1 MEEFAS
7 RTGFALGF
15 FDELASTNDE
25 ARDARYTNGAVV
37 IAERQSRGRGQRGN
51 SWSSAEGMNLTFS
64 AVLCPAGLRAES
76 QFYLSKAVALS
87 VSDTVDSFGIESRI
101 KWPNDI
107 YVGDGKVAGILI
119 ENDLMGA
126 CVSGSM
132 STRPRSIRPCP
143 IRPRWPCRRARRS
156 TGPRSSSVSTVF

>member
-1 MEEFAS
+1 
-7 RTGFALGF
+7 
-15 FDELASTNDE
+15 
-25 ARDARYTNGAVV
+25 
-37 IAERQSRGRGQRGN
+37 
-51 SWSSAEGMNLTFS
+51 MNLTFS

-126 CVSGSM
+126 CVS
-132 STRPRSIRPCP
+132 RSIAGIGLNVNQTAFDRPCP
-143 IRPRWPCRRARRS
+143 IRLRWPCRRARRS
-156 TGPRSSSVSTVF
+156 TGPRSSSVSMVF